1 MVLKVKLKIGAKVM
15 LTVDIDIQGSLIN
28 CQTETIRH
36 IEFAEGSVFK
46 VFVKFSDEQV
56 GSKAVRSSFL
66 GKKNSWVP
74 IQKFETRI
82 SIKKGLNI
90 AVPQAYSIFVDISM
104 GIYCS

>member
-36 IEFAEGSVFK
+36 IEFAESSVFK

-56 GSKAVRSSFL
+56 GSKAVRSSYL
-66 GKKNSWVP
+66 GKKTLGFLFKNLKLGF
-74 IQKFETRI
+74 Q
-82 SIKKGLNI
+82 
-90 AVPQAYSIFVDISM
+90 
-104 GIYCS
+104 